1 MSVGGQAVIEGVMM
15 RSPNSMAVAVRK
27 PSSKK
32 IVIKEF
38 QWVSLAHK
46 YPLFKKPFF
55 RGMTMLV
62 EALMNGMQAL
72 SFSAEQASQE
82 EDPGKEEKGLT
93 KTAIALSMMAA
104 LGMGIFM
111 FVVLPHVLTEF
122 AGRLFFGGLAINSF
136 SFHLLDGL
144 IKTTIFIGYIKAIS
158 LMPDIRRVFQYHGAE
173 HKGIFAF
180 EKKKDLTVENA
191 RIQSRFHPRC
201 GTSFILTV
209 IFASIIFFS
218 AIFPMLP
225 KPDFH
230 PVLTSL
236 IFALIKIPLMLP
248 IVGVSYEFIRFM
260 GSDSCPTKLRFL
272 AAPGLWMQS
281 LTTREPD
288 DEQVEVGLAS
298 LKACLWREEKLKAE
312 PQASANTAAALIEF
326 DSILSPT
333 FEERLAQA
341 R

>member
-27 PSSKK
+27 PSKK

-46 YPLFKKPFF
+46 YPIFKKPFF
-55 RGMTMLV
+55 RGMTMLI

-72 SFSAEQASQE
+72 SFSAEQASIE
-82 EDPGKEEKGLT
+82 EDPAKKEAALT
-93 KTAIALSMMAA
+93 KTAIAVSMVAA

-111 FVVLPHVLTEF
+111 FVVLPHILTEF
-122 AGRLFFGGLAINSF
+122 FGRVLFGGLAVNTF
-136 SFHLLDGL
+136 AFHLLDGF
-144 IKTTIFIGYIKAIS
+144 IKMAIFIGYIKFITM
-158 LMPDIRRVFQYHGAE
+158 MPDIKRVFQYHGAE
-173 HKGIFAF
+173 HKGIYAF
-180 EKKKDLTVENA
+180 EKSLELNIENA
-191 RIQSRFHPRC
+191 RMQSRFHPRC

-209 IFASIIFFS
+209 IMASILVFS

-225 KPDFH
+225 KPDLH
-230 PVLTSL
+230 PVVTSL
-236 IFALIKIPLMLP
+236 LFALVKIPLMLP

-260 GSDSCPTKLRFL
+260 GSDKCPNQLRFL
-272 AAPGLWMQS
+272 AKPGMWMQS

-288 DEQVEVGLAS
+288 DEQIEVGLAS
-298 LKACLWREEKLKAE
+298 LKACLWREENIK
-312 PQASANTAAALIEF
+312 NTEHSLARPEAALIEF
-326 DSILSPT
+326 DNIVSPS